1 MANLFKKIKER
12 ALQSLHNDKD
22 QFWSESDFVEFA
34 NFSIPPGYDSE
45 YFEDFAFEDFAFDN
59 FIGETKQDYFYTLIA
74 GWLRTLIQQL
84 KRFLSQ
90 AVSILLHLSD
100 LLFSR
105 ISLLFGLSS
114 SQSSTLFSAFFG
126 TSLSRIPNL

>member
-1 MANLFKKIKER
+1 MANIFKKIKER

-34 NFSIPPGYDSE
+34 NISIPP
-45 YFEDFAFEDFAFDN
+45 DFDFDN
-59 FIGETKQDYFYTLIA
+59 LVFYNIVSETKLDYFYILIA
-74 GWLRTLIQQL
+74 GWLRTLIQLL

-90 AVSILLHLSD
+90 AVSIMLHLSD
-100 LLFSR
+100 LLFSK

>member
-1 MANLFKKIKER
+1 MANIFKKIKER
-12 ALQSLHNDKD
+12 ALQSLNNEED
-22 QFWSESDFVEFA
+22 QLWSESEFVELA
-34 NFSIPPGYDSE
+34 KISIPP
-45 YFEDFAFEDFAFDN
+45 DFDFDDLVFYN
-59 FIGETKQDYFYTLIA
+59 IVSETKLDYFYILIA
-74 GWLRTLIQQL
+74 GWLRTLIQLL

-100 LLFSR
+100 LLFSK
-105 ISLLFGLSS
+105 ITLLFGLSS

>member
-34 NFSIPPGYDSE
+34 SISIPP
-45 YFEDFAFEDFAFDN
+45 DFDFDN
-59 FIGETKQDYFYTLIA
+59 LVFYNIVSETKLDYFYILIA
-74 GWLRTLIQQL
+74 GWLRTLIQLL

-90 AVSILLHLSD
+90 AVSIMLHLSD
-100 LLFSR
+100 LLFSK